1 MASGHGAALSHRS
14 AAELWGMLAPRG
26 GDVHVSVPV
35 AGGRERREG
44 IRIHRVPSLDRSL
57 TTSRDNIPV
66 TRPQRTLEDLRRTVD
81 PRDLRAAV
89 RQAEILDL
97 PIDAAAIVPD
107 RAASALE
114 LAFLEL
120 CRRHR
125 IRKPEVNVRVGPYR
139 VDFLWRRE
147 RLVVETD
154 GERYHRGVVAT
165 ADDRERD
172 RRLAELGFEVLR
184 FGYREVI
191 DEPERVAVRVKRR
204 LAERRR

>member
-1 MASGHGAALSHRS
+1 
-14 AAELWGMLAPRG
+14 
-26 GDVHVSVPV
+26 V

-44 IRIHRVPSLDRSL
+44 IRIHRIPSLDQSL
-57 TTSRDNIPV
+57 TTSRD
-66 TRPQRTLEDLRRTVD
+66 DLRRTVD
-81 PRDLRAAV
+81 AGDLRAAV

-120 CRRHR
+120 CRRRR
-125 IRKPEVNVRVGPYR
+125 IRKPEVNVRVGAYR

-147 RLVVETD
+147 RLVVEPD
-154 GERYHRGVVAT
+154 GERYHRG
-165 ADDRERD
+165 
-172 RRLAELGFEVLR
+172 
-184 FGYREVI
+184 
-191 DEPERVAVRVKRR
+191 RR